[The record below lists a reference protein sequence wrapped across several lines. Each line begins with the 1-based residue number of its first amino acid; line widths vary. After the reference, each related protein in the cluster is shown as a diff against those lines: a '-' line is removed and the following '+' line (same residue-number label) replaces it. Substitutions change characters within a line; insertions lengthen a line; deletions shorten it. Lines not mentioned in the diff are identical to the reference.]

1 MQNCS
6 PQTNKIKECLK
17 RMRDCDEIIQEAVE
31 AKKQKKEIEK
41 ELNQL
46 KIDLVKD
53 KKIERVNMSFE
64 HWLEQT
70 SYEHFYVY
78 KCVGT
83 YEYIVWKGED
93 YLSVEDYTHF
103 STFIK
108 DYLVFNKP
116 DYTMYN
122 EMTETQH
129 GFEDG
134 DLSYHVHHRNDY

>member
-78 KCVGT
+78 KC
-83 YEYIVWKGED
+83 
-93 YLSVEDYTHF
+93 L
-103 STFIK
+103 
-108 DYLVFNKP
+108 
-116 DYTMYN
+116 
-122 EMTETQH
+122 
-129 GFEDG
+129 
-134 DLSYHVHHRNDY
+134 